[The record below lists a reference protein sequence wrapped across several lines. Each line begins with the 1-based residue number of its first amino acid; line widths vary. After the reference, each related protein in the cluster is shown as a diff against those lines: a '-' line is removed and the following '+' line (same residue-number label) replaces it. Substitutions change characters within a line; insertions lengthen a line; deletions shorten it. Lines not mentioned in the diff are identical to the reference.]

1 MEVYRCLIV
10 ILKIKD
16 KSVAKTL
23 PFCFLPFKENIRNT
37 SRKEKKKGGG
47 NLNRKLK
54 YSSYDSSSVFVG
66 KTKQKTETCHIEK
79 QNKFMI

>member
-37 SRKEKKKGGG
+37 SRKKKGGG
-47 NLNRKLK
+47 DLNRKLK

-66 KTKQKTETCHIEK
+66 KTKTKQKTETCHLEK

>member
-37 SRKEKKKGGG
+37 SRQKKKGGG
-47 NLNRKLK
+47 
-54 YSSYDSSSVFVG
+54 SE
-66 KTKQKTETCHIEK
+66 QEIEI
-79 QNKFMI
+79 Q